1 MKLSEFIP
9 QTSVTEARVGQTD
22 LKLPALDHTMR
33 EFDSSE
39 DFESMFSDI
48 SQAVAYAKAAL
59 ESEAFKDWM
68 ESSANNFDFSISRY
82 EDVLKHVTE
91 SVRTLN
97 RLYAELE
104 DAST

>member
-9 QTSVTEARVGQTD
+9 QTRVTEARVGQTD

-33 EFDSSE
+33 EFDSSA

-82 EDVLKHVTE
+82 EDVLKHVAE
-91 SVRTLN
+91 AMRTLD
-97 RLYAELE
+97 RMYAELE